1 MAKYYSTT
9 LEEAEDGSG
18 DVVIPFPED
27 FLKEEEWFEGDEITF
42 KVKGE
47 SLVLI
52 NKTKELRDR
61 VKQKNQSEDI

>member
-47 SLVLI
+47 ALVLI

-61 VKQKNQSEDI
+61 VKQKKLSEDL